1 MDRNYF
7 KELKSWLFNK
17 SVYKKRIA
25 VLESERHEFN
35 NRIINLNADRS
46 NLNKSL
52 IDKDMEI
59 EHLKMKVNAVRA
71 LHKEAVHKTDDMKL
85 QKYKT
90 EQLLFKKEEAII
102 QLLKGRELLNYN
114 SFGTAS
120 EAEKDDLKMI
130 SDIGPLIEEML
141 NALEIYTFK
150 QISNLTE
157 DDVQTV
163 TEAIE
168 FFPGRIERDE
178 WILQARELVIK
189 KADIF
194 KIEEG
199 IKGKINFDKVG
210 VAFPHEANNLT
221 LINGIGI
228 WSEERLHVLGIY
240 TFEQK
245 SRLNRPDV
253 EIVAEALNI
262 SPDRISQH
270 KWISQAVSL
279 ANRNNVTTLIAK
291 N

>member
-178 WILQARELVIK
+178 WILQGRELVIK

-245 SRLNRPDV
+245 SRLNHPDV